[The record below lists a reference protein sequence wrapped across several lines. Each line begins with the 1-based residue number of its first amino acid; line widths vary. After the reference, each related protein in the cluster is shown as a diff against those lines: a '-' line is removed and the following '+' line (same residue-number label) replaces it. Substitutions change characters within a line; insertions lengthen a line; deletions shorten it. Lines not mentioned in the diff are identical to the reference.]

1 MTGATTMKPLFP
13 SSVAALA
20 VASAVLLAACGSSG
34 PPPAAAL
41 AASGASLEA
50 ARSAGAPELAS
61 VEMTGARNKLE
72 RARALAQEGRN
83 RDAIRMAEE
92 ADADAQL
99 ARALAGSE
107 RARRAA
113 AEVEAGLTTL
123 RQELQ
128 RTPAA
133 PRTPQ

>member
-1 MTGATTMKPLFP
+1 MKPPFP
-13 SSVAALA
+13 GVAALA
-20 VASAVLLAACGSSG
+20 LAAAALLAGCGSSA

-41 AASGASLEA
+41 AASNASVEA
-50 ARSAGAPELAS
+50 ARAAGAAELAS

-72 RARALAQEGRN
+72 RARALAQQGRN

-92 ADADAQL
+92 ADADAQV

-107 RARRAA
+107 RAKRAV
-113 AEVEAGLTTL
+113 AEVEAGLATL

-128 RTPAA
+128 RTPVA
-133 PRTPQ
+133 PRSPQ

>member
-1 MTGATTMKPLFP
+1 MMKPFP
-13 SSVAALA
+13 SVAAPAAACCAL
-20 VASAVLLAACGSSG
+20 LLAACGSSA
-34 PPPAAAL
+34 PPPNAAL

-50 ARSAGAPELAS
+50 ARAAGAAELAS

-72 RARALAQEGRN
+72 RARALAQQGRN

-92 ADADAQL
+92 ADADAQV

-107 RARRAA
+107 RAKRAV
-113 AEVEAGLTTL
+113 AEVEAGLATL

-128 RTPAA
+128 RTPATAPGTA